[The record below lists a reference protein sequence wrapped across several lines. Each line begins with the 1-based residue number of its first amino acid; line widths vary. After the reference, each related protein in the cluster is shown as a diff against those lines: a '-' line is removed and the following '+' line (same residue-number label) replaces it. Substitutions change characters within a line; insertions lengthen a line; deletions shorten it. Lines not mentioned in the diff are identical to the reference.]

1 MRGRERRLP
10 GKSPMRPQLLVTTC
24 LAVCLLCFSAAHG
37 QEVPAP
43 EGWDALE
50 KGNASKAASIFREAL
65 ERDPGNPLLQYGAGM
80 AAHLLGR
87 ETAAISA
94 LKRAVE
100 IEPRFVQARV
110 SLGQIAY
117 GQGDLNLAIQSF
129 EAALQLLPG
138 NRQISEQLERWRREA
153 GVHQQL
159 TDRVGVRFRVLFD
172 GARQQALGDRVER
185 VLESAYWRIGKLL
198 NTYPAETISVV
209 LYTGRQFT
217 DITRAPAW
225 SGGAYD
231 GRIRLPVGGAMRTP
245 AELDRVVTHELVH
258 AIIESAARGG
268 RVPAWI
274 NEGLAS
280 HLEAPSHAWVS
291 GTIAMTREIIPLED
305 LQEPF
310 GDLDS
315 HFALLA
321 YAESAVAA
329 KLLLERLGPNAG
341 LFLQM
346 VGGGSSVDDAL
357 RTLNVEPASF
367 HAEWRRRVGLK

>member
-1 MRGRERRLP
+1 
-10 GKSPMRPQLLVTTC
+10 
-24 LAVCLLCFSAAHG
+24 
-37 QEVPAP
+37 
-43 EGWDALE
+43 
-50 KGNASKAASIFREAL
+50 L

-87 ETAAISA
+87 EDAALAA
-94 LKRAVE
+94 LKKAVE

-117 GQGDLNLAIQSF
+117 AEGDIDLAIRSF
-129 EAALQLLPG
+129 EAAVQLVPG
-138 NRQISEQLERWRREA
+138 NGEIRAQLERWRREA

-159 TDRVGVRFRVLFD
+159 THRVGVRFRVLFD

-198 NTYPAETISVV
+198 NSYPAEAISVV

-258 AIIESAARGG
+258 AIVASAAGG
-268 RVPAWI
+268 GHVPAWI
-274 NEGLAS
+274 SEGLAS
-280 HLEAPSHAWVS
+280 HLESGDHAWVT
-291 GTIAMTREIIPLED
+291 GTIAMTREVIPLED

-310 GDLDS
+310 GDMDS
-315 HFALLA
+315 RVALLA

-329 KLLLERLGPNAG
+329 QLLVERLGPNTG

-346 VGGGSSVDDAL
+346 VGAGSSVDDAL
-357 RTLNVEPASF
+357 TTLKVQPASF
-367 HAEWRRRVGLK
+367 HAEWRRRVGLR